1 MRPSRLFLGRTSY
14 LSGSRQFRGGGGLLE
29 EDFNYRMASHFIFVW
44 FAAKLKLLM
53 KQMQGG
59 QNLVIAVPVLSVGIM
74 INKESMIDTQIIE
87 MGD

>member
-1 MRPSRLFLGRTSY
+1 
-14 LSGSRQFRGGGGLLE
+14 
-29 EDFNYRMASHFIFVW
+29 MASHFIFVW

-53 KQMQGG
+53 KQVQGG

-87 MGD
+87 MGN

>member
-1 MRPSRLFLGRTSY
+1 
-14 LSGSRQFRGGGGLLE
+14 
-29 EDFNYRMASHFIFVW
+29 
-44 FAAKLKLLM
+44 M

-87 MGD
+87 MGN